1 MVFLF
6 LNGFDVQCTWLFD
19 KYMFDKYMVC
29 IVVWLCCVILWG
41 LYCGGTFEGQAT
53 ATLLLANVSTHV
65 FSLKSMEDIT
75 LYKYKA
81 TYIIWHDHVI
91 RIGMKC
97 RLCLKYQHS
106 PNHRRLEKWGMIN
119 RCEVMCLLCALS
131 PLSQMTNFP
140 PQHHSSFQDTAKLT
154 IIILDHPQKIYTW
167 GHSRPITII
176 PILLGINPKSSTTH
190 RLIDLLYTYKKI

>member
-1 MVFLF
+1 MALMYR
-6 LNGFDVQCTWLFD
+6 T
-19 KYMFDKYMVC
+19 
-29 IVVWLCCVILWG
+29 VWQIYVWQIYG
-41 LYCGGTFEGQAT
+41 LYRGMVLLRDTVGALLRRYFWRSGYSHSAAGQCV
-53 ATLLLANVSTHV
+53 NSCF

-81 TYIIWHDHVI
+81 TYIFWHDHVI

-97 RLCLKYQHS
+97 RLCLKYQHG

-176 PILLGINPKSSTTH
+176 PILLGINPKSSATH